1 MSPLSVV
8 TAMSDQAADFVGEAG
23 HAAAGESSDEVDG
36 REGRLA
42 SVGSLL
48 SEDVKHDPRGEVE
61 LVEQEVVGVDD
72 LDVERPEHPRWIVAD
87 VCRNDG
93 ISPAAESGGDDMAV
107 VNVGER
113 HGVLQSLPSLDAG
126 VLEGVVHGSEPGPD
140 SLGWDLGMDVD
151 DGIGGLGDDPSA
163 PQRPVEIAF
172 GGP

>member
-1 MSPLSVV
+1 
-8 TAMSDQAADFVGEAG
+8 MSDQAADFVGETG
-23 HAAAGESSDEVDG
+23 HAAAGESSDEIDG

-48 SEDVKHDPRGEVE
+48 SENVEHDPRGEVE

-72 LDVERPEHPRWIVAD
+72 LDAERPEHVHRIVAD
-87 VCRNDG
+87 VCRDDG

-113 HGVLQSLPSLDAG
+113 HGMLQGLPSLDAG
-126 VLEGVVHGSEPGPD
+126 VLEDLVHRSEPGPD

-151 DGIGGLGDDPSA
+151 DSVGGLSDDPSA
-163 PQRPVEIAF
+163 PQWPVEVAF
-172 GGP
+172 GEP